1 MKTKLETRW
10 YLAGV
15 GAIALCIVTAVV
27 TWKWVPV
34 DLWWLRVFLGI
45 SALILCVYLVTLLV
59 SLNLWQKL
67 LETERSKLIHQ
78 AQDAGRLEGFVAIG
92 RSLAADPNILN
103 ILWHDSVGQPILASP
118 NDRKWLSGE
127 ILDRLMQSMRLVQ
140 LGKAGTVV
148 MFDSSQHMP
157 LDALQVGE
165 PCVIVE
171 PGWKVGNE
179 ILRSPVVR
187 RKP

>member
-1 MKTKLETRW
+1 MKTKIATRW

-15 GAIALCIVTAVV
+15 STLILFVTTAAVV
-27 TWKWVPV
+27 WRWIPA
-34 DLWWLRVFLGI
+34 DLWWLRAFLETGV
-45 SALILCVYLVTLLV
+45 SALFVYLVIFLINIRLR
-59 SLNLWQKL
+59 LQQF
-67 LETERSKLIHQ
+67 EAERKKLIQQ
-78 AQDAGRLEGFVAIG
+78 AQDVGRLEGFVAIG
-92 RSLAADPNILN
+92 RSLAADPNILS

-140 LGKAGTVV
+140 FAKAGTVV
-148 MFDSSQHMP
+148 MFDPSQHTP
-157 LDALQVGE
+157 LDTLQVGE
-165 PCVIVE
+165 SCVIVE